1 MNGLILRG
9 ILLIKNASVLYR
21 PKIFS
26 TGKTGLMCVVCV
38 KICVEEVVGIARLT
52 EKQKKIQEY
61 LKNAWELSDRSVARA
76 LGVSHSTVGRVR
88 QEMIQSGR
96 FDHLSNEDE
105 EWMNHPYI
113 QANKGL
119 LETLNPRGLRAIKR
133 LDVLDYMMTHPQI
146 KSPCVAQAYLEREKR
161 QKRKD
166 ARVVLNINDVD
177 IRVADVR
184 QVGQFDWIRDNSVD
198 LCICDPPWGKL
209 SPVVCE
215 GISKVA
221 ATKLRDG
228 GSLLVLVG
236 GSYLPDVITALS
248 SDKRLRYHWLLT
260 CKLPQGSPAS
270 VSWLKV
276 QSKVRLVLWFV
287 KGKYS
292 GDIVADYIDRPTS
305 DNTTDKSHHEW
316 GAPEELVSELIR
328 RFTDPGDTI
337 ADFTVGGGTTAVS
350 SVLLCRR
357 FLGTDIDAEAIKT
370 TMRRVRRLF
379 GYTK

>member
-1 MNGLILRG
+1 M
-9 ILLIKNASVLYR
+9 
-21 PKIFS
+21 
-26 TGKTGLMCVVCV
+26 
-38 KICVEEVVGIARLT
+38 VGIARLT

-61 LKNAWELSDRSVARA
+61 LKTAWELSDRSIARI
-76 LGVSHSTVGRVR
+76 LGVSHSTVGLVR
-88 QEMIQSGR
+88 QEMKKSGQ
-96 FDHLSNEDE
+96 FDHLCNDDS

-198 LCICDPPWGKL
+198 LCICDPPWGKS

-287 KGKYS
+287 KGKYI

-350 SVLLCRR
+350 SVLLGRR
-357 FLGTDIDAEAIKT
+357 FIGADKDEKAVKT
-370 TMRRVRRLF
+370 TMSRVRRLF
-379 GYTK
+379 GYTR

>member
-1 MNGLILRG
+1 M
-9 ILLIKNASVLYR
+9 
-21 PKIFS
+21 
-26 TGKTGLMCVVCV
+26 
-38 KICVEEVVGIARLT
+38 VGIARLT

-119 LETLNPRGLRAIKR
+119 LETLNARGLRAIKR
-133 LDVLDYMMTHPQI
+133 LDVLDYMMANPQI
-146 KSPCVAQAYLEREKR
+146 KSPCVAQAYLAREKR
-161 QKRKD
+161 KERKD
-166 ARVVLNINDVD
+166 ARVVLSIDDVD

-184 QVGQFDWIRDNSVD
+184 KVGQFDWIDDGSVD
-198 LCICDPPWGKL
+198 LCLCDPPWGKA
-209 SPVVCE
+209 SASICE

-221 ATKLRDG
+221 ASKLREG
-228 GSLLVLVG
+228 GSLIVLIG
-236 GSYLPDVITALS
+236 GSYLPEVITALS

-260 CKLPQGSPAS
+260 CQLPQGSPAS

-276 QSKVRLVLWFV
+276 QSKVRFVLWFV

-350 SVLLCRR
+350 SVLLGRR